1 METQQLISE
10 LRGTLNRR
18 VLPDEV
24 LYRRQPCVT
33 VARAQYGAP
42 SSIIIEFEGTPA
54 RAPIVVT
61 RLGCGWESRDAF
73 VNGRKL
79 SLGQGKQRLCALVDR
94 YLAENVPRNLPDDFD
109 THHPPVP

>member
-54 RAPIVVT
+54 RCPIIVS
-61 RLGCGWESRDAF
+61 RLDDHWSSRDVF
-73 VNGRKL
+73 VNGRKML
-79 SLGQGKQRLCALVDR
+79 AGARKQRLCKLVDT

-109 THHPPVP
+109 TRNAPVP